1 MTFLR
6 YGKAAR
12 CYRLVI
18 VYYNNINNIVSLG
31 DTKNYLINSILKG
44 SDKDIYLAALLSFV
58 FFSISLKCNF
68 FVFAFVDV
76 LLCVYCFSKLFWRV
90 NEDIFFKFE
99 GAKLTLNFSHLM
111 KLFFLWAKK
120 GVFTLILVFCH

>member
-1 MTFLR
+1 M
-6 YGKAAR
+6 
-12 CYRLVI
+12 
-18 VYYNNINNIVSLG
+18 
-31 DTKNYLINSILKG
+31 
-44 SDKDIYLAALLSFV
+44 

-76 LLCVYCFSKLFWRV
+76 LLCVYCFSMLFWRV